1 MGIAGKLAYS
11 SGSITAS
18 IPQYAIQTY
27 IWFYY
32 ITVIHMDPV
41 WMAFATS
48 IWTVWNAFNDPIFG
62 YISDR
67 TITRWGRR
75 VPWIAVFAFP
85 LAISMFFV
93 FGPPGDAST
102 YGNFNL
108 FIWLTLALLFYDTCY
123 TIVVLNWT
131 ALFPEMFQTNRERSQ
146 MSLMR
151 QVFSIFGLIA
161 GTAIPPLLAT
171 TMGWS
176 GVGLAVGLVSAIF
189 AFLSLAGSHERPEF
203 REPTLPV
210 FKAMKHTFSNR
221 SFIIFVSY
229 NFLVQY
235 IVAVALGALPFFVKY
250 VVGGSDWDQTVL
262 FLVLFIVAM
271 PVFAVW
277 NHINVARGP
286 RTSAIATLLWVG
298 VTLIAILFISD
309 FTQALIVIG
318 IAAAGVGG
326 FMMLP
331 DILIAF
337 TIDADEL
344 KTGVRREGAYFGF
357 NAFVM
362 RFAVLAQSWTYAL
375 LLNSSGFDENLV
387 VQPPSAI
394 LAIRLLLSAVPLAA
408 ALVGAAIISRYPFHG
423 QALKDIERQTDEMHA
438 QKRGEAPKA

>member
-32 ITVIHMDPV
+32 ITVLHMDPV

-48 IWTVWNAFNDPIFG
+48 IWTVWNACNDPLFG

-85 LAISMFFV
+85 LSISMFFV
-93 FGPPGDAST
+93 FGPPGDANAI
-102 YGNFNL
+102 GNYNL
-108 FIWLTLALLFYDTCY
+108 FVWLTLALIFYDTCY

-151 QVFSIFGLIA
+151 QVFSILGLIT
-161 GTAIPPLLAT
+161 GTAIPPLLAST
-171 TMGWS
+171 LGWA
-176 GVGLAVGLVSAIF
+176 GVGLAIGLVSSIF
-189 AFLSLAGSHERPEF
+189 AFLSLAGSHEKPEF
-203 REPTLPV
+203 RQKTLPV
-210 FKAMKHTFSNR
+210 FQAMKHTFSNR
-221 SFIIFVSY
+221 SFVIFVSY

-235 IVAVALGALPFFVKY
+235 VVAVALGALPFFVTY
-250 VVGGSDWDQTVL
+250 VVGGSEITL
-262 FLVLFIVAM
+262 FLVLFVVAM

-277 NHINVARGP
+277 NHVNVTRGP
-286 RTSAIATLLWVG
+286 RASAIATTLWVG
-298 VTLIAILFISD
+298 ITLTGVLFVND
-309 FTQALIVIG
+309 FTMALIVIA

-326 FMMLP
+326 FMILP

-357 NAFVM
+357 NAFIM
-362 RFAVLAQSWTYAL
+362 RFAVIAQSWTYAL
-375 LLNSSGFDENLV
+375 LLKGSGFDETLP

-394 LAIRLLLSAVPLAA
+394 LAIRLLLSVIPLIAA
-408 ALVGAAIISRYPFHG
+408 IAGAAIISRYPFHG
-423 QALKDIERQTDEMHA
+423 QALKDIQQQTDEMHA
-438 QKRGEAPKA
+438 QKRRDSSRT